1 MSFPD
6 SYIFD
11 LSKMRA
17 TDAVRQIGNAV
28 PPNLAYD
35 IARPLLD
42 VLMEK
47 FEDDQR
53 RSEVVRIKEIHGPTN
68 ESHIPKT
75 ENITPS
81 NVDPGHGEGSKADP
95 ITLN

>member
-6 SYIFD
+6 SYVFD
-11 LSKMRA
+11 LSKIRA
-17 TDAVRQIGNAV
+17 ADAVRQIGNAV

-35 IARPLLD
+35 VALPLLD

-53 RSEVVRIKEIHGPTN
+53 RSEVIRIEEIHAPIN
-68 ESHIPKT
+68 ENPARVNRTRTSNTPNNEDHEPK
-75 ENITPS
+75 NR
-81 NVDPGHGEGSKADP
+81 K
-95 ITLN
+95 